1 MFSSLCFLI
10 TTALAS
16 DQFDID
22 VKVKGM
28 VCSFCI
34 QGVEKKLS
42 TAKSVEKFN
51 VDLAKSS
58 VFIWLKEAGELS
70 DEQIKKLILDAGY
83 DVEKITRPKE
93 PSPDENPP
101 ENKK

>member
-1 MFSSLCFLI
+1 MFNSLFFLI
-10 TTALAS
+10 AAAWAG
-16 DQFDID
+16 DDFDID

-42 TAKSVEKFN
+42 SEKSVEKFN
-51 VDLAKSS
+51 VDLNKSS
-58 VFIWLKEAGELS
+58 VFIWLREAEKLS

-83 DVEKITRPKE
+83 DVEKITRSK
-93 PSPDENPP
+93 SPPTSEKPP
-101 ENKK
+101 EQKN